1 MGVFLWVDSNTGPME
16 LTQCNGRDKPPW
28 CSSKP
33 SKITTCFLTSDNNNK
48 CNGKESKISWSSRN
62 TTKSEPNR
70 RNNQSDKCKINA
82 EYNNNNNLNNRS
94 SKLKIQEPKLSVHN
108 KKKCGDKKK
117 VKGVCYWKEYT
128 AVVAVAFTSYMN
140 AYLGDFVHDDI
151 PAITHNRDVTGQTPI
166 LDVFK
171 NDFWGAAMSDPS
183 SHKSYRPLT
192 TLSFR

>member
-16 LTQCNGRDKPPW
+16 LTQSNGRDKPPW
-28 CSSKP
+28 CGKP
-33 SKITTCFLTSDNNNK
+33 SKITCFLPSDNNNK

-62 TTKSEPNR
+62 SAKSEPNR
-70 RNNQSDKCKINA
+70 KNNQSDKCKTNP
-82 EYNNNNNLNNRS
+82 EYNNNKS
-94 SKLKIQEPKLSVHN
+94 SKFKIQESKLSVHN
-108 KKKCGDKKK
+108 KKRCGDKKK
-117 VKGVCYWKEYT
+117 VKGMGYWKEYT